1 MLPKK
6 SNFAED
12 RDLEPKS
19 ERNEEMKQRENQP
32 TLSSPFQRAE
42 ECVKSQATNSE
53 KDWDSDLSKKL
64 GEEDNKEALNDGIE
78 SKHNAPLL
86 NIDASEI
93 EKFASYTDEMNEM
106 DKYSGMHYTIT
117 SAND

>member
-1 MLPKK
+1 M
-6 SNFAED
+6 SN
-12 RDLEPKS
+12 
-19 ERNEEMKQRENQP
+19 
-32 TLSSPFQRAE
+32 
-42 ECVKSQATNSE
+42 
-53 KDWDSDLSKKL
+53 KL
-64 GEEDNKEALNDGIE
+64 GEEQDKEAVNDEIA
-78 SKHNAPLL
+78 SNNNAPLL

>member
-1 MLPKK
+1 M
-6 SNFAED
+6 NDEIA
-12 RDLEPKS
+12 
-19 ERNEEMKQRENQP
+19 
-32 TLSSPFQRAE
+32 
-42 ECVKSQATNSE
+42 
-53 KDWDSDLSKKL
+53 SK
-64 GEEDNKEALNDGIE
+64 N
-78 SKHNAPLL
+78 NAPLL